1 MRSPVNDGGKQG
13 STLMNLKKDMLLG
26 FSNLR
31 DAKNDTM
38 VGCKGGRNKRRRGGK
53 RFFKFW

>member
-1 MRSPVNDGGKQG
+1 
-13 STLMNLKKDMLLG
+13 MNLKKDMLLG

-38 VGCKGGRNKRRRGGK
+38 VGGRK
-53 RFFKFW
+53 FFKFW

>member
-1 MRSPVNDGGKQG
+1 
-13 STLMNLKKDMLLG
+13 MNLKKDMLLG

-38 VGCKGGRNKRRRGGK
+38 VGRLSRGGAHT
-53 RFFKFW
+53 

>member
-1 MRSPVNDGGKQG
+1 
-13 STLMNLKKDMLLG
+13 MNLKKEMLLG

-38 VGCKGGRNKRRRGGK
+38 VGCKGGRKGRKGGRK
-53 RFFKFW
+53 FFFRWK

>member
-1 MRSPVNDGGKQG
+1 MMVGTKGVL
-13 STLMNLKKDMLLG
+13 LMNLKKEMLLG

-38 VGCKGGRNKRRRGGK
+38 VGCKGGRNKRRRGGRK
-53 RFFKFW
+53 FFKFW